1 MPPNKNIPLCI
12 DLDETLVATDML
24 LESILL
30 LVKHNPLYFALLPF
44 WLMKG
49 RAYLKHRIYELVE
62 PDVEYLP
69 YNRELIEYIKEEK
82 AKGRKIVL
90 STAANQKIADKIG
103 EHLGLFD
110 KVLGSSETNN
120 FKGNNKRVRLV
131 ELFGEKGYDYAGDSN
146 VDMVVWESANGCILV
161 NTSKK
166 LHARAARK
174 YNVIKVIESTKST
187 VKLVAKQIRVY
198 QWVKNFLIFMP
209 FIMAH
214 KLEDPAII
222 INSIY
227 AFFAFC
233 FTASSI
239 YIYNDLIDLHSDRVH
254 PRKRFRPIASGDLSI
269 ATGLVLA
276 PILLFL
282 GIAIGACF
290 LNGSFLL
297 TLLFYLSVTTA
308 YSFLLK
314 RIAILDII
322 VLASLY
328 TIRLLAG
335 AYAADVPA
343 SPWMLGFSM
352 FIFLSLA
359 TVKRYTELL
368 ALKKLNK
375 TTTSGR
381 GYHVEDINLL
391 LAVGPA
397 SGYLSVLIFA
407 LYVNSKDM
415 IQLYDNPGF
424 LWLVA
429 PLLLFWIT
437 RIWLLANRGE
447 MHDDPIV
454 FTGKDPVSY
463 IIGAMIA
470 LLIFGASI

>member
-1 MPPNKNIPLCI
+1 MATKEIPLCV
-12 DLDETLVATDML
+12 DLDGTLIATDML
-24 LESILL
+24 LESLLL
-30 LVKHNPLYFALLPF
+30 LVKQNPLYIALLPF
-44 WLMKG
+44 WLLKG
-49 RAYLKHRIYELVE
+49 RAFLKHKIFELVE
-62 PDVEYLP
+62 PDIEYLP
-69 YNRELIEYIKEEK
+69 YNKKLIEYINKEK
-82 AKGRKIVL
+82 SAGREIVL
-90 STAANQKIADKIG
+90 STATNQRIADKIN

-110 KVLGSSETNN
+110 KVFGSSETMNL
-120 FKGNNKRVRLV
+120 KGNNKRHYLV
-131 ELFGEKGYDYAGDSN
+131 ELFGEKGYDYAGDSQA
-146 VDMVVWESANGCILV
+146 DMAVWDSANACIMV
-161 NTSKK
+161 NPSKS
-166 LHARAARK
+166 LLRQAESK
-174 YNVIKVIESTKST
+174 YKVIEVFQS
-187 VKLVAKQIRVY
+187 AKNPLKIIAREIRVY
-198 QWVKNFLIFMP
+198 QWVKNLLIFLP

-214 KLEDPAII
+214 KLGDPGII
-222 INSIY
+222 TNSIY

-239 YIYNDLIDLHSDRVH
+239 YIYNDLIDLKSDRMH
-254 PRKRFRPIASGDLSI
+254 PRKRFRPIASGGLSI
-269 ATGLVLA
+269 AAGLILA

-290 LNGSFLL
+290 LSSSFLL
-297 TLLFYLSVTTA
+297 TLLFYLFVTTA

-314 RIAILDII
+314 RIVILDII

-335 AYAADVPA
+335 ANAAHVPA

-359 TVKRYTELL
+359 MVKRYTELL
-368 ALKKLNK
+368 SLRKLNK
-375 TTTSGR
+375 TTTTGR

-391 LAVGPA
+391 LAIGPA

-407 LYVNSKDM
+407 LYVNSKEM

-424 LWLVA
+424 LWMVA

-463 IIGAMIA
+463 VVGAMIA
-470 LLIFGASI
+470 LLVFGAAI